1 MSEQMKQYWML
12 CRLKDE
18 PGAGA
23 TRVYIMAR
31 DPYSATQLLKAQYGK
46 LLISDYAMPV

>member
-1 MSEQMKQYWML
+1 MSEQLKQYWML

-31 DPYSATQLLKAQYGK
+31 DLYSATQLLKAQYGK
-46 LLISDYAMPV
+46 LLISDYAMPI

>member
-1 MSEQMKQYWML
+1 ML

-46 LLISDYAMPV
+46 LLISDYAMLV

>member
-1 MSEQMKQYWML
+1 MSEQLKQFFMI

-18 PGAGA
+18 PGAGT

-31 DPYSATQLLKAQYGK
+31 DPHAATQMLKAQYGK

>member
-1 MSEQMKQYWML
+1 MSNNLKQYWML

-18 PGAGA
+18 PGAGT
-23 TRVYIMAR
+23 TRVYIMA
-31 DPYSATQLLKAQYGK
+31 DNPYAATQLLKAQYGK